1 MVALFRYILI
11 TWQAAQNG
19 AKRRLSRH
27 GLSNTA
33 NLLTWTNTDINIEG
47 NKSALAGLLPKY
59 RPSFFLAACFAAF
72 RTILAVG

>member
-1 MVALFRYILI
+1 MVAHFRYILI

-47 NKSALAGLLPKY
+47 NKSALDGASSEVSAKFFLGGLLCG
-59 RPSFFLAACFAAF
+59 F
-72 RTILAVG
+72 